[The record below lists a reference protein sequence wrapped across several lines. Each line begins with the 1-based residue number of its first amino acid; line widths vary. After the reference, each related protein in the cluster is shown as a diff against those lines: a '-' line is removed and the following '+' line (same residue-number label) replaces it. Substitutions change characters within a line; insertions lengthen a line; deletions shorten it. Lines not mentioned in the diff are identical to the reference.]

1 MINDYILSVYGS
13 SGDYNIL
20 IMQLLGKNLEYYINK
35 LQSFSI
41 HTTAMLAY
49 QIINILQ
56 YIHLR
61 GIIHRDIKPANFV
74 MGLGLKNLDLYMI
87 DFGFARKYK
96 SMTSSK
102 IYSLTEK
109 HELTGTSRYS
119 SINAMKGLSQSCRD
133 DLES

>member
-1 MINDYILSVYGS
+1 MNTNEKYACKIEAKNAEQPLLGYEYKIMDYLRGDYIPSIKLYGS

-49 QIINILQ
+49 QIINVLQ

-102 IYSLTEK
+102 NL
-109 HELTGTSRYS
+109 
-119 SINAMKGLSQSCRD
+119 
-133 DLES
+133 